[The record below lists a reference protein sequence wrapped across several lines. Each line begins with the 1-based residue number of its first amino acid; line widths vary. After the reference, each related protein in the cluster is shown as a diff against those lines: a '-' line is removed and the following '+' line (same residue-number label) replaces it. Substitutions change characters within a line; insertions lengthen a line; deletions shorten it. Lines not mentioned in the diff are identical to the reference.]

1 MSENVSALQRK
12 LWATVCSFARDNAW
26 HKKVDFMFMP
36 VFNAVMTRTLSGY
49 QPISTLCDQ
58 DDKNP
63 HRSNLNFRHVALAY
77 QQYCGSSSILAENQ
91 QERSSR
97 LKACTKIIAAVVS
110 EVMEAYM
117 DDMQHV
123 PADLVA
129 WCQDAAKR
137 NPSGVL
143 AFCSQWAQT
152 LHHVSHRSAD
162 SHPFESK
169 LNLPASIEA
178 VCDLLEEVVKL
189 RPSLVQGAE
198 NVCKLG
204 LVINRSAA
212 KKQKDKI
219 NKALKSGPEP
229 VQSALDMTDSS
240 DEEQ

>member
-1 MSENVSALQRK
+1 
-12 LWATVCSFARDNAW
+12 
-26 HKKVDFMFMP
+26 MFMP
-36 VFNAVMTRTLSGY
+36 VFNAVMTRTLCGY
-49 QPISTLCDQ
+49 QPILTLCDQ

-63 HRSNLNFRHVALAY
+63 HRFNLNFRHVALAY
-77 QQYCGSSSILAENQ
+77 QQYSSNSSILAENQ
-91 QERSSR
+91 QERCSR

-117 DDMQHV
+117 DDI
-123 PADLVA
+123 PADLVE
-129 WCQDAAKR
+129 W
-137 NPSGVL
+137 N
-143 AFCSQWAQT
+143 
-152 LHHVSHRSAD
+152 AD
-162 SHPFESK
+162 SHPFKSK

-189 RPSLVQGAE
+189 RPSLVQGSE

-204 LVINRSAA
+204 LIINRSAA

-219 NKALKSGPEP
+219 NKALKSGSEP

>member
-1 MSENVSALQRK
+1 M
-12 LWATVCSFARDNAW
+12 CSFAHDNAW
-26 HKKVDFMFMP
+26 RKKVDFMFMP
-36 VFNAVMTRTLSGY
+36 VFNAVMTRTLCGY
-49 QPISTLCDQ
+49 QPILTLCDQ

-77 QQYCGSSSILAENQ
+77 Q

-117 DDMQHV
+117 DDI
-123 PADLVA
+123 PADLVE
-129 WCQDAAKR
+129 WCQER
-137 NPSGVL
+137 HPSGVL

-152 LHHVSHRSAD
+152 LDHVSHRNAD

-189 RPSLVQGAE
+189 RPSLVQGSE
-198 NVCKLG
+198 DVCKLG
-204 LVINRSAA
+204 LIINRSAA
-212 KKQKDKI
+212 KKQKDNI